1 MSDHAFTIVEI
12 AVFGMPAILMTAVL
26 IGVLVAMA
34 TRRPDT
40 RELRRLADRVRDLE
54 AEKAINAGKLS
65 AADKQIFALGRM
77 ISMLADLIVS
87 SGLILPAEVQEYL
100 ERYHNRTVD
109 YTDTEQIAHLL
120 HVLDRFFDAGEIET
134 LAFRL
139 NVDFDN
145 LRGGTKNEKARAL
158 IAYLE
163 RRGLIDSLVEII
175 QTERPNLPWIGGR
188 GPP

>member
-54 AEKAINAGKLS
+54 AEKAINTGKLA

-120 HVLDRFFDAGEIET
+120 HVLDRFFDAGEIEN

-158 IAYLE
+158 IAYLD